1 MQELFL
7 MGIPAL
13 FEKLVTFISVVGQA
27 DLIAVLLDRH
37 ADEQIVLLKLTTA
50 NSLLYSYVL

>member
-27 DLIAVLLDRH
+27 DPIAVLLDRH